1 MKTARILAL
10 ACAPGLLLS
19 AAILVLAPALENF
32 IVFTRFV
39 CAPPAA
45 RMTTSAD
52 LRRDR
57 TTLNRTIARLLASIS
72 DGKSDDPYLIV
83 NTIDNQF
90 DLTTGQADLRRGKC
104 SSGSYILLKA
114 NDKRTWIFETPRG
127 MFTVLAKIES
137 PVWRMPDWAFVEDG
151 KPVPPANADE
161 RFEPGVLGD
170 YALLL
175 GHGYMIHGT
184 IYQRFLGLPVTHGCV
199 RLGDE
204 DLKTVYAN
212 MHVGSKVYMY

>member
-1 MKTARILAL
+1 LV
-10 ACAPGLLLS
+10 LS
-19 AAILVLAPALENF
+19 AAILALAPALQDF
-32 IVFTRFV
+32 IILTRLV
-39 CAPPAA
+39 CAPPAV
-45 RMTTSAD
+45 RMTTAAD
-52 LRRDR
+52 LRRER
-57 TTLNRTIARLLASIS
+57 ATLNRTIAKLAASIS
-72 DGKSDDPYLIV
+72 GGRSDDPYLIV

-90 DLTTGQADLRRGKC
+90 DLTNGQADLRRGKC
-104 SSGSYILLKA
+104 SSGSYVLLKA
-114 NDKRTWIFETPRG
+114 NDKRSWIFETPRG
-127 MFTVLAKIES
+127 MFTVLTKIES

-151 KPVPPANADE
+151 KPVPPANAEE

-170 YALLL
+170 YALML

-204 DLKTVYAN
+204 DLKAVYAN